1 MPLPGNQIELNH
13 DIIYDYLISTKKDI
27 NLETGGPEARQRP
40 THIDSISSRGTGTES
55 SFRVLSKNA
64 CLSPK
69 KPLKI
74 EQTLYS
80 VPVAMESVIPLP
92 PKTSPFNKELWSPS
106 NESDRYIELQV
117 LINYKRFHSE

>member
-1 MPLPGNQIELNH
+1 
-13 DIIYDYLISTKKDI
+13 DI

-69 KPLKI
+69 EPLKI
-74 EQTLYS
+74 RPTLCS
-80 VPVAMESVIPLP
+80 VPVAMKSGI
-92 PKTSPFNKELWSPS
+92 
-106 NESDRYIELQV
+106 
-117 LINYKRFHSE
+117 